1 MPDMCRALFFR
12 RNGTMFVST
21 NISNVAI
28 NVIMCLLFLFF
39 RRYLPIFVGME
50 SNSGTPR
57 NKPNGQQDAPD
68 IKKELKRIFNVKVR
82 NNRSV
87 FVFLVIF
94 VIILAIWFLKQVE
107 SGYVM
112 SATISPVYVNAP
124 AGYTSEDLS
133 RQKIKIA
140 VQMNGFNMLSYAVGT
155 RDLEVDLNKVVR
167 ESHGRHYWIPARHPE
182 LVAQAILPSD
192 QIKDIVADTI
202 FLNMGDEV
210 SKIVPVEVSKIST
223 TFRPGYGAFDPV
235 MISPVRVKIF
245 GTPEEV
251 GQIDRITLPELS
263 YRNLSAPFTDSV
275 RLTLPASLQKV
286 RVEPS
291 RVAVSLTVKPY
302 TEGEMQVSVRA
313 VNVPSGYSVKFF
325 PAKVSLRY
333 RVAVEDYARVGEKDF
348 RVTVDMSHTD
358 PDTRFVYPKIT
369 ASPLFVGKMTLVPE
383 KVQYIYRKR

>member
-1 MPDMCRALFFR
+1 
-12 RNGTMFVST
+12 
-21 NISNVAI
+21 
-28 NVIMCLLFLFF
+28 MCLLFLFF

-182 LVAQAILPSD
+182 LIAQAILPSD

-210 SKIVPVEVSKIST
+210 SKTVPVEVSKINT

-251 GQIDRITLPELS
+251 GQIDHITLPELS
-263 YRNLSAPFTDSV
+263 YRNLSAPLTDSV
-275 RLTLPASLQKV
+275 KLTLPATLQKV

-302 TEGEMQVSVRA
+302 TEGEMQGSVRA
-313 VNVPSGYSVKFF
+313 VNVPAGYSVKFF

-369 ASPLFVGKMTLVPE
+369 ASPPFVGKMTLVPE

>member
-1 MPDMCRALFFR
+1 
-12 RNGTMFVST
+12 
-21 NISNVAI
+21 
-28 NVIMCLLFLFF
+28 MCLLFLFF

-50 SNSGTPR
+50 SSSGTPQD
-57 NKPNGQQDAPD
+57 KPDRQHEAPD
-68 IKKELKRIFNVKVR
+68 IKRELKRIFNVKVR

-182 LVAQAILPSD
+182 LIAQAILPSD

-210 SKIVPVEVSKIST
+210 SKTVPVEVSKINT

-235 MISPVRVKIF
+235 MVNPVRVKIF

-263 YRNLSAPFTDSV
+263 YRNLSAPLTDSV
-275 RLTLPASLQKV
+275 KLILPPTLQKV

-313 VNVPSGYSVKFF
+313 VNVPAGYSVKFF

-348 RVTVDMSHTD
+348 RVTVDMGHTD
-358 PDTRFVYPKIT
+358 PDTRFVYPKVT
-369 ASPLFVGKMTLVPE
+369 ASPPFVGKIALVPE
-383 KVQYIYRKR
+383 RIQYIYRKR